1 MNTAN
6 EIYPTA
12 PAATRSY
19 SNIPADLQ
27 EWAQWVCWRYEM
39 VDGRKTKVPYT
50 ADGARR
56 ANTANPQTWASFAD
70 AVAGSAQMDGIGF
83 VFTAN
88 DPFTGIDLDD
98 KEDKPASAEQRA
110 QYQALI
116 EGFDTYTERS
126 PGGKG
131 YHLIVRGS
139 VGEGRK
145 RRELIEAYSEGRYFT
160 FTGDV
165 VRAVP
170 IAERPELLAKFVAQL
185 RNTPTRVEANE
196 SASDDKALEGLVCD
210 DARIKALWDGQWNAQ
225 GYPSQSEADCAL
237 LRALAAVSHND
248 AQVLRVF
255 RRSALGQRDKAQ
267 HGDYLARTLRSVRAK
282 EPSEVWLEAARRT
295 AARIERQPATRADGT
310 RASKVVAVT
319 VEELLAR
326 NLPPREMLLDPWLT
340 TQSLSMI
347 HAWRGVGKTH
357 VALGIAHALASGDA
371 FLNWIAERPVPVLY
385 IDGEMPGKAL
395 QSRLNAIFATA
406 GKPSAPDMLRI
417 ITPDLQPDGYVP
429 DLATREGQAAI
440 EEQMGDARVV
450 IVDNISC
457 LVRSGGKENDAE
469 SWGSVATWALRQRT
483 RQRAVVFMHHS
494 GKNGQ
499 QRGTSK
505 REDLLDT
512 VILLRRPT
520 DYEPEQ
526 GARFEINFE
535 KGRDV
540 RGDSVT
546 AIEAWLQTAPG
557 GRQTWAIKDATSAL
571 SDRILELEKLG
582 MSQAEIAIE
591 LGCNKSTV
599 FRIFKKAGLNKTRRA
614 PHAPTT

>member
-1 MNTAN
+1 
-6 EIYPTA
+6 
-12 PAATRSY
+12 
-19 SNIPADLQ
+19 
-27 EWAQWVCWRYEM
+27 
-39 VDGRKTKVPYT
+39 
-50 ADGARR
+50 
-56 ANTANPQTWASFAD
+56 
-70 AVAGSAQMDGIGF
+70 
-83 VFTAN
+83 
-88 DPFTGIDLDD
+88 
-98 KEDKPASAEQRA
+98 
-110 QYQALI
+110 
-116 EGFDTYTERS
+116 
-126 PGGKG
+126 
-131 YHLIVRGS
+131 
-139 VGEGRK
+139 
-145 RRELIEAYSEGRYFT
+145 
-160 FTGDV
+160 
-165 VRAVP
+165 
-170 IAERPELLAKFVAQL
+170 
-185 RNTPTRVEANE
+185 
-196 SASDDKALEGLVCD
+196 
-210 DARIKALWDGQWNAQ
+210 
-225 GYPSQSEADCAL
+225 
-237 LRALAAVSHND
+237 
-248 AQVLRVF
+248 
-255 RRSALGQRDKAQ
+255 
-267 HGDYLARTLRSVRAK
+267 
-282 EPSEVWLEAARRT
+282 
-295 AARIERQPATRADGT
+295 
-310 RASKVVAVT
+310 
-319 VEELLAR
+319 
-326 NLPPREMLLDPWLT
+326 
-340 TQSLSMI
+340 
-347 HAWRGVGKTH
+347 
-357 VALGIAHALASGDA
+357 
-371 FLNWIAERPVPVLY
+371 
-385 IDGEMPGKAL
+385 
-395 QSRLNAIFATA
+395 
-406 GKPSAPDMLRI
+406 MLRI